1 MKIIN
6 EYSSIF
12 LFKFWSMNN
21 DKKKLFILTLIL
33 VFSFLIVGMCVGRF
47 MMPKENPNPSV
58 NIEKELK
65 IIDSLQ
71 SKNDSLNNVI
81 SEYIK
86 LNEKLKDSVEV
97 KIVYLEKKV
106 EIIKDMSV
114 NENTALLRDNLLTFG
129 DLTTETDSFPCVISS
144 DLTDDS
150 IVALSE
156 NNIKDVNCIIA
167 RYDSELEINKY
178 LYSTIRNDSAII
190 SLKDD
195 IILNQDQVINKERLI
210 FEQNMKS
217 LNKQIKKER
226 KNRNTAIC
234 GGIAATI
241 GVGILTYLIMK

>member
-114 NENTALLRDNLLTFG
+114 NENTALLRDN
-129 DLTTETDSFPCVISS
+129 
-144 DLTDDS
+144 
-150 IVALSE
+150 
-156 NNIKDVNCIIA
+156 
-167 RYDSELEINKY
+167 
-178 LYSTIRNDSAII
+178 
-190 SLKDD
+190 
-195 IILNQDQVINKERLI
+195 
-210 FEQNMKS
+210 
-217 LNKQIKKER
+217 
-226 KNRNTAIC
+226 
-234 GGIAATI
+234 
-241 GVGILTYLIMK
+241 